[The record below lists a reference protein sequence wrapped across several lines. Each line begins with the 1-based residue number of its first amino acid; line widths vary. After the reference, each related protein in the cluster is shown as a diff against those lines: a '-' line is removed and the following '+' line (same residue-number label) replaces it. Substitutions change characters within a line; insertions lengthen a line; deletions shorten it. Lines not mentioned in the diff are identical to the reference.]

1 MASGPKKIQKK
12 LPAKLN
18 AMPLLWKK
26 AREFG
31 HWEVQQKDK
40 DCEEKAPTTQP
51 ASQQDTEE
59 REERK
64 TELGRFVGLQTLICC
79 LWVF

>member
-1 MASGPKKIQKK
+1 MASVPKKIQKK
-12 LPAKLN
+12 IPARLN

-31 HWEVQQKDK
+31 HWEVQQKDR

-51 ASQQDTEE
+51 ASQRDTEE
-59 REERK
+59 REGK
-64 TELGRFVGLQTLICC
+64 KKQG
-79 LWVF
+79 WVVSWAFKP